1 MLVFLHQLKHALSLH
16 LYESSE
22 PTHSATSED
31 RRIHLILGGYSYGS
45 LVASHVP
52 DLDVMLELF
61 QPGTASSDTPI
72 STIDRRAAKIAAA
85 TMRDIDP
92 GNRDKGSGADGVEL
106 NASTA
111 ISYLLV
117 SPLRP
122 PVSMF
127 LTGLSS
133 LSFSAESGSAQT
145 RPVPRP
151 ADQLSKHR
159 TLALHGD
166 QDDFTSA
173 RKLERWS
180 DELMRMPQSQFQG
193 VVIEGAG
200 HFWREE
206 GVEGQARRVLR
217 EWLRGDL
224 NA

>member
-1 MLVFLHQLKHALSLH
+1 MLVFLHRLKHALTLH
-16 LYESSE
+16 LSESSE
-22 PTHSATSED
+22 PTHSATSEED

-61 QPGTASSDTPI
+61 RPGAASRDTPI
-72 STIDRRAAKIAAA
+72 SKIGRRAAKIAAA
-85 TMRDIDP
+85 AMRDIDP
-92 GNRDKGSGADGVEL
+92 ASRDKGSGADGVEL
-106 NASTA
+106 SAT

-133 LSFSAESGSAQT
+133 LSFSGESGSAQT

-159 TLALHGD
+159 TLALYGD

-173 RKLERWS
+173 GKLQRWS

-206 GVEGQARRVLR
+206 GVEAQTRRALR
-217 EWLRGDL
+217 EWLRR
-224 NA
+224 